1 MRNILIRGIN
11 KAAKI
16 ITECYDNT
24 KYNIQVKSGSVVV
37 TDIIPPEE
45 AGKKISV
52 FKPAT
57 VETFKYPRVYNFIKD
72 ASFEIEYP
80 EIALWKFNNAT
91 VFNDSDFVI
100 TEEGKAVWPKYFY
113 YNYAKNIIVDK
124 NFVKEEKGRIS
135 YYKPQNPIEVDTA
148 FSLIGV
154 FSHIWAHVIV
164 EYYPKLAVLKDAIAD
179 STHQITVLIPEIKD
193 PQTRQIVYEQL
204 EKYDVDILVVP
215 HRASVKVKTLY
226 FMERPTRFTD
236 HEEFLNPGDM
246 AVPKA
251 TVDCVRS
258 MLVLP
263 KTQNIIKD
271 PKYSKVFLPR
281 RGGLGKGLIN
291 TDEVEDYFKQKGFYF
306 VEPHKLPLEEKIK
319 LFYSADIIVGP
330 LGSAFTNLMFCRPE
344 TKVMMFSNYQ
354 RIFENYIS
362 MQIQYAQA
370 DIMYVTGI
378 DDKQTNNLS
387 HCSFYLP
394 LEKVIRAG
402 KEHGIIE

>member
-11 KAAKI
+11 KTAKV
-16 ITECYDNT
+16 ITDCYDQW
-24 KYNIQVKSGSVVV
+24 KYNIQVKTGSVIV
-37 TDIIPPEE
+37 TDIISPEE
-45 AGKKISV
+45 AGEKVVV

-57 VETFKYPRVYNFIKD
+57 TETFKYPKVYQFIND
-72 ASFEIEYP
+72 ASLEIEYP
-80 EIALWKFNNAT
+80 EISLWKYNNA
-91 VFNDSDFVI
+91 VIFNDSDFVI
-100 TEEGKAVWPKYFY
+100 TEDGRAVWPKYFY

-124 NFVKEEKGRIS
+124 NFVKEEQGKIS
-135 YYKPQNPIEVDTA
+135 YLRPQKPIEVDTA

-179 STHQITVLIPEIKD
+179 SPKKITVLVPEIKD
-193 PQTRQIVYEQL
+193 PQTHQIVYEQL

-215 HRASVKVKTLY
+215 HRACVKAKTLY

-251 TVDCVRS
+251 TVDYLRS
-258 MLVLP
+258 TLVLP
-263 KTQNIIKD
+263 YIKD
-271 PKYSKVFLPR
+271 IQKDLKYSKVFLPR

-291 TDEVEDYFKQKGFYF
+291 TKEIENYFKQKGYYF
-306 VEPHKLPLEEKIK
+306 VEPHKLPFEEKVK
-319 LFYSADIIVGP
+319 LFYSADTIVGP
-330 LGSAFTNLMFCRPE
+330 LGSAFTNLMFCRPG

-362 MQIQYAQA
+362 MQIQYSKA
-370 DIMYVTGI
+370 DIMYITGM
-378 DDKQTNNLS
+378 DDKRASNLS

-394 LEKVIRAG
+394 LEKVIQAG
-402 KEHGIIE
+402 KVHGIIE